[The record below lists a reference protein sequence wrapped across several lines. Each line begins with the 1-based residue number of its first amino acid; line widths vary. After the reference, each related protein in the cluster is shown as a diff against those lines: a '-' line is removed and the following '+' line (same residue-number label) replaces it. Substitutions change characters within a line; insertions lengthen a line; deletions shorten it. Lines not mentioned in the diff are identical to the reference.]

1 MTARGKPADVA
12 VVGVAR
18 ELAAFLWEI
27 ARMTPV
33 EPAR

>member
-1 MTARGKPADVA
+1 MTARGKPTN
-12 VVGVAR
+12 VVTVAR